1 MGREWG
7 RGRRWG
13 GGKNEKREEKEI
25 EKQEGGSAA
34 ALKRML
40 CLAVSLSFLFLCS
53 DCNAH
58 VFFSSYQLCKVL
70 TTTESGLSEAQINH
84 RN

>member
-1 MGREWG
+1 MSRLNERSERKEGGNGERMGS
-7 RGRRWG
+7 GRRWG

-25 EKQEGGSAA
+25 EKQEGGSAV

-58 VFFSSYQLCKVL
+58 VFFFLPAL
-70 TTTESGLSEAQINH
+70 
-84 RN
+84 

>member
-1 MGREWG
+1 MRGVRGRREGKGREWE

-53 DCNAH
+53 DCNGH
-58 VFFSSYQLCKVL
+58 VFFFLPAL
-70 TTTESGLSEAQINH
+70 
-84 RN
+84 

>member
-1 MGREWG
+1 MRGRREGKGREWE
-7 RGRRWG
+7 RGRRWV

-40 CLAVSLSFLFLCS
+40 CLAVSLSFS
-53 DCNAH
+53 
-58 VFFSSYQLCKVL
+58 V
-70 TTTESGLSEAQINH
+70 
-84 RN
+84 